1 MQLWKWTATGFI
13 FPHVATTF
21 VEMAAGLAL
30 AIPPGIAAGIL
41 VGSSPLLS
49 RALTPYVMAA
59 YNMPHIALIPLF
71 VIWFGV
77 GIPSKI
83 ALAGL
88 AVFFTVFL
96 NAYAGVQSVEGP
108 LIGVFRLLGAS
119 ELEIFTK
126 LVLPHASAWILNG
139 IRVSIP
145 LALVTSVGGEILI
158 SQRGIGYI
166 LSRAMES
173 VDPTALFAALVI
185 LMLVGSLLNAAVM
198 RIEARVLRWRDVG
211 HEVPL

>member
-1 MQLWKWTATGFI
+1 VQLWKWTATGFI

>member
-1 MQLWKWTATGFI
+1 VQLWKWTVTGFI
-13 FPHVATTF
+13 FPHLATTF

-108 LIGVFRLLGAS
+108 MIGVFRLLGAS
-119 ELEIFTK
+119 EFEIFTK

-185 LMLVGSLLNAAVM
+185 LMLVGSLLNGAVM

-211 HEVPL
+211 HEAPL